1 MPILS
6 ERALTNVPGLDELLN
21 GGFPR
26 GRVILILGGPGTG
39 KTVLSTQFLVAG
51 VKNYNE
57 NGMMVSLDE
66 SKVYFYKEMA
76 KFGWDLEKME
86 KEKKFLYLDASP
98 IRNVPEETKIGTLV
112 LGKSEFSMASLIKI
126 IKTYSEVISA
136 KRIVIDPLSSLVVQF
151 PDIVQRRS
159 AFIDLAEALVRIG
172 ATTLITSEL
181 DFAGEE
187 RSFSFE
193 EYLAHGVIVLRTA
206 MAGKSSVRI
215 LQVEKMRESQVDNQP
230 RPYKITGKGLEV
242 YSKEIIF

>member
-1 MPILS
+1 M
-6 ERALTNVPGLDELLN
+6 TNVPGLDELLN

-76 KFGWDLEKME
+76 KFGWDLEKIE

-98 IRNVPEETKIGTLV
+98 IRNVPEETRIGKLV

-187 RSFSFE
+187 RPFSFE
-193 EYLAHGVIVLRTA
+193 EYLAHGVIVLRTT

-242 YSKEIIF
+242 YSKEIVF